1 MIPISINF
9 FLSEKES
16 DIILYTLIALFLSV
30 ITYIL
35 INKKLKSKEKLILTI
50 LCLTIPILG
59 CLISIYYVKE
69 FELID
74 SFKKRE
80 INN

>member
-1 MIPISINF
+1 MLPISINF
-9 FLSEKES
+9 FLTKTEN
-16 DIILYTLIALFLSV
+16 DLILYILIILFLST

-35 INKKLKSKEKLILTI
+35 INKKLESKEKVILTI
-50 LCLTIPILG
+50 LCLTIPLLG

-74 SFKKRE
+74 PLKKR
-80 INN
+80 